1 MPEEEVNSVSGK
13 ARAQAVG
20 EFQIEDL
27 EIITTVGTG
36 EYSAVY
42 GTGEYS
48 AVYGTGEYSAVY
60 R

>member
-36 EYSAVY
+36 EYSA
-42 GTGEYS
+42 G
-48 AVYGTGEYSAVY
+48 
-60 R
+60 